1 MTTVLETPPQEQ
13 QLVSNRRGL
22 GRAGTLIVRI
32 LRQREAQLI
41 LAILLVGGISAT
53 IHPDFVA
60 SGNISFM
67 LADSVGIMVLAIGET
82 IVIIGR
88 GIDLSVAPILGIAA
102 IAVGFPAQNHNLNIF
117 AALALVILIGIAL
130 GVGNGL
136 LVSVASLPPIIATLA
151 TLAVY
156 GGLQFIFSSGNEVSS
171 IPNSYYDLG
180 SSDVVPGIPWL
191 ILIGIGLVVLTTFFL
206 QKTSPGR
213 SIYAIGNNA
222 EAAFRAGIPVRR
234 VLFLTYVLCG
244 LLAGIGGLIY
254 LCHVGS
260 ADSTTGSD
268 SNVNLNAI
276 AAALIG
282 GTALSGGRGRPA
294 GAALGAVFLSVALTA
309 MVFLRIP
316 PIWEPAGVG
325 ALILL
330 AVVTDR
336 RGPTGVRRVARRAR
350 GVGS

>member
-180 SSDVVPGIPWL
+180 SSDVVLGFLADLDRDRSGSSDNVLSSKDVSRSVDIRNRQQCRSGI
-191 ILIGIGLVVLTTFFL
+191 
-206 QKTSPGR
+206 S
-213 SIYAIGNNA
+213 
-222 EAAFRAGIPVRR
+222 AGIPVRR

-316 PIWEPAGVG
+316 RSGNR
-325 ALILL
+325 L
-330 AVVTDR
+330 AW
-336 RGPTGVRRVARRAR
+336 GP
-350 GVGS
+350 